1 MQRLHFIHFV
11 FLISILLPIT
21 AHAQHSDVLVTSVN
35 GQVAIGAAEDI
46 NGPDEEF
53 NLDTNTFESILVPGF
68 SPVTPAD
75 YESEE
80 PGFFALNSVGDAAE
94 LAGLGATALPGDTSL
109 SVSLSNFTVDGDTS
123 TLFYWDGT
131 GSVDFAPA
139 PAGTSFAFDPAVDFA
154 TTNANGGLDDHP
166 IYELDVATGVP
177 ADGVY
182 LISPVIDVAG
192 LTTSDNF
199 YIVLLA
205 DALIT
210 GEDDAELV
218 EEALEDLEEGLALD
232 AVVDFGGGVMKDFA
246 FYEEAVEFVEETV
259 AIPEPTS
266 LLLGLSSLGLIMV
279 AGSRKR

>member
-1 MQRLHFIHFV
+1 MQRFHLLHYV
-11 FLISILLPIT
+11 FLISVLLPIT

-46 NGPDEEF
+46 NGPDEDF

-75 YESEE
+75 YESEA
-80 PGFFALNSVGDAAE
+80 PGFFALNSIGNAAE
-94 LAGLGATALPGDTSL
+94 LAGLGATALPSDTSL
-109 SVSLSNFTVDGDTS
+109 SIGLSNFSVDGAMS

-131 GSVDFAPA
+131 GNVDFAPA
-139 PAGTSFAFDPAVDFA
+139 PAGTSFAFDPAADFA
-154 TTNANGGLDDHP
+154 TTNANGGFEDHP
-166 IYELDVATGVP
+166 IYELDAATGVP

-182 LISPVIDVAG
+182 LISPVVDVAG

-199 YIVLLA
+199 FIVLLA

-246 FYEEAVEFVEETV
+246 FYEAAVEFVEETV

-266 LLLGLSSLGLIMV
+266 LLLGLSSLGLIM